1 MVPVLLG
8 LLGGVVGALALG
20 RFIESMLVGVES
32 TDPAT
37 IIAVAAL
44 LASVAAV
51 SSWLPVRETT
61 RIDPNNSLR
70 SE

>member
-20 RFIESMLVGVES
+20 RFIESMLWGVEP

-37 IIAVAAL
+37 IIAVTVL
-44 LASVAAV
+44 LAAVAAV
-51 SSWLPVRETT
+51 SSWLPVREAT
-61 RIDPNNSLR
+61 RIDPNHSLR